1 MKAPAATAA
10 WSAVRAIA
18 LNTFREAIRDR
29 ILYLL
34 LVFALLLIGASRLL
48 SMLTVGSED
57 KIIKDLG
64 LSAISVFGVLTAVFV
79 GVSIVF
85 KEIEKRTVFT
95 LLACPVRRWHFIAG
109 KYAGLLSVLGLI
121 VGVMSGALCLL
132 LAVRGEPFLPLLPA
146 ILLIFFEL
154 AMVTAFAILFSTLT
168 NPMLAAL
175 WTFVAYVVGHLT
187 WSLEL
192 LQARMPEGPGRFLCD
207 LLYTVLPNLE
217 WLNVRGEAVRGALPA
232 TEHLIGASAYG
243 VCYALAVLVVAC
255 MVFERKEFI

>member
-1 MKAPAATAA
+1 MSTPVRAAALPAIG
-10 WSAVRAIA
+10 AIA

-48 SMLTVGSED
+48 SMLTVGSEE

-95 LLACPVRRWHFIAG
+95 LLSCPVRRWHFIAG

-121 VGVMSGALCLL
+121 VAVMSLALIGL
-132 LAVRGEPFLPLLPA
+132 LAVRGESFAPLVPA
-146 ILLIFFEL
+146 IVLIFFEL

-175 WTFVAYVVGHLT
+175 WTFVAYVVGHLS

-192 LQARMPEGPGRFLCD
+192 LQARMPEGPGRWLCD
-207 LLYTVLPNLE
+207 VLYAVLPNLE
-217 WLNVRGEAVRGALPA
+217 WLNVRADVVHGAMPGA
-232 TEHLIGASAYG
+232 AHLVGAAAYG
-243 VCYALAVLVVAC
+243 GCYALAVLVVAC
-255 MVFERKEFI
+255 MVFERKEFV